1 MQVVPGA
8 LVAGATD
15 ASSESHKPCS
25 GLKTPVLEMGRNRPA
40 KFGIFK
46 IGNKNVGTQ
55 NKKVCAG

>member
-15 ASSESHKPCS
+15 ASSESHKPRS